1 MSAGPAGVAPAGFKG
16 NLGMVMGDGYGVV
29 PMNLTMEPQ
38 SSQVVLLRLVPFRKG
53 VLTLR
58 EATWRLRAP
67 PCDTDGSGGETKQ
80 PQQQQEGGGGGG
92 GGGPGSFGGP
102 RVQLGGAALPG
113 TGMAAGG
120 GMGIGGM
127 GSGGVGGMGGGG
139 GGGGGMM
146 AAPPTIGGRH
156 KFDILGPRLHDSNK
170 HRARGTREA
179 VTRHMMRVVGARPWL
194 GVSVGIPAANVLQ
207 VRQLLMITTGSTL
220 RPGVQINITFHIRC
234 VARNIHT
241 VI

>member
-67 PCDTDGSGGETKQ
+67 PSDTDGSGGETKQ
-80 PQQQQEGGGGGG
+80 PQQQQQQEGGGG

-127 GSGGVGGMGGGG
+127 GSGGVGGMG

-220 RPGVQINITFHIRC
+220 RPGVQININITFHIRC